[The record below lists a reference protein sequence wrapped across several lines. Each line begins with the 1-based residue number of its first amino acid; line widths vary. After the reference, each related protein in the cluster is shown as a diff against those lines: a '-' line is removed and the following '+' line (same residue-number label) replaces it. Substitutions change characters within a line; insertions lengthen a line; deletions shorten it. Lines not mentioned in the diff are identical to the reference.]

1 MQELLGALLRGVPLS
16 SQLPFDRAA
25 VTASTADRVA
35 GAFVAGYQAA
45 LRQLVPEL
53 PIDRVVCLCATEEG
67 GAHPRAIRTELRG
80 ERISGRKQ
88 WVTGGPQADELLV
101 VVSVGVDEAG
111 RNRLRVVRID
121 AHAPG
126 VSLEPMAPTSFVPE
140 IPHSAVRFEDAPIS
154 AVLPGDGYDE
164 YLKPFRTIE
173 DAHVFGAV
181 LAWVLGV
188 ARRSGWPREACE
200 RIVAALV
207 VLREVAQAAP
217 SAPETHIALAGAL
230 ELGRTVIDVDQ
241 WSRVDEE
248 TRALWQ
254 RDSALLSVAGKA
266 RSQRA
271 QSAWTKIS
279 SA

>member
-1 MQELLGALLRGVPLS
+1 MHEFLGALLRGLPLS
-16 SQLPFDRAA
+16 SALPFDRAA
-25 VTASTADRVA
+25 LAASRADRVA
-35 GAFVAGYQAA
+35 GAFLAGYQAA
-45 LRQLVPEL
+45 LLQLVPDL
-53 PIDRVVCLCATEEG
+53 PADRVVCLCATEEG

-80 ERISGRKQ
+80 EHVSGRKQ
-88 WVTGGPQADELLV
+88 WVTGASYADELLV
-101 VVSVGVDEAG
+101 VVSVGADDAG
-111 RNRLRVVRID
+111 RNRLKVVRID

-126 VSLEPMAPTSFVPE
+126 VTLEPMAPTSFVPE
-140 IPHSAVRFEDAPIS
+140 IPHSGIRFENAPVS
-154 AVLPGDGYDE
+154 AVLPGDGYDA

-181 LAWVLGV
+181 VAWVLGV
-188 ARRSGWPREACE
+188 ARRSGWSREACE

-207 VLREVAQAAP
+207 VLREVAQADP

-230 ELGRTVIDVDQ
+230 ELGRTVIDVDE
-241 WSRVDEE
+241 WSRVDAE

-271 QSAWTKIS
+271 QSAWTRIVS
-279 SA
+279 S